1 MEKEFENVEKLTCY
15 SIAIDP
21 YLGDSFVKEEDYQKL
36 LDAYNKL
43 KETKNKTTSDIG
55 VWLIIIY
62 IAIIKQKPLLSSVD

>member
-15 SIAIDP
+15 SIAIGP

-43 KETKNKTTSDIG
+43 KETKNKTTSDIS
-55 VWLIIIY
+55 VWLIIIH
-62 IAIIKQKPLLSSVD
+62 IIIKQKTLLSSVD

>member
-36 LDAYNKL
+36 LAAYNKL
-43 KETKNKTTSDIG
+43 KETKNETTSDIG

>member
-15 SIAIDP
+15 SIAIGP

-43 KETKNKTTSDIG
+43 KETKNKTTSDIS

-62 IAIIKQKPLLSSVD
+62 IIIKQKTLLSSVD